1 MTGTRLSHRQA
12 AQMMC
17 VAPNTLYDWRSRGR
31 REHGV
36 ACGDHGPRWHT
47 YPNGRFWYYEAA
59 DVEAYMASHSLT
71 MTRTLPRDEVV
82 AR

>member
-1 MTGTRLSHRQA
+1 MSTRLSHRQA

-36 ACGDHGPRWHT
+36 PCGDHGPRWHT
-47 YPNGRFWYYEAA
+47 YPNGRL
-59 DVEAYMASHSLT
+59 DRKS
-71 MTRTLPRDEVV
+71 VV
-82 AR
+82 

>member
-1 MTGTRLSHRQA
+1 MSTRLSHRQA

-36 ACGDHGPRWHT
+36 PCGDHGPRWHT

-59 DVEAYMASHSLT
+59 DVEDYMASHSLT